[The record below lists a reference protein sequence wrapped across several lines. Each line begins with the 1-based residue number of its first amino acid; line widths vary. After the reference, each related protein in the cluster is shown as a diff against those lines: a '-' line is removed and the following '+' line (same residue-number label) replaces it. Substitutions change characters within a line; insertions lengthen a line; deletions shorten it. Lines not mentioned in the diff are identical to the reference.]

1 MRNMIKLIKEFLSYR
16 KLKQNLLESSPLNFK
31 LKRKLSEQDKD
42 LEKEIA
48 QVLVWELIKLH
59 LRWEF
64 SYEYMRGYRDALDF
78 RVAMIRKY
86 EVKDEEVE
94 KAIDFK

>member
-1 MRNMIKLIKEFLSYR
+1 MIKLIKEFFSYR

-48 QVLVWELIKLH
+48 QVLVGELIKLH
-59 LRWEF
+59 LR
-64 SYEYMRGYRDALDF
+64 
-78 RVAMIRKY
+78 
-86 EVKDEEVE
+86 
-94 KAIDFK
+94 